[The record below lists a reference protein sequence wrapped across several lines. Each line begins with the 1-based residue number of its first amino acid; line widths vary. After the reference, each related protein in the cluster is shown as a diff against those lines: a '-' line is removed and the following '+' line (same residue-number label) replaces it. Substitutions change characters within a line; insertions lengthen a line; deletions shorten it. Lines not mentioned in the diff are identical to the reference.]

1 MAEVTW
7 VGNAKPPQVLEGVK
21 VFSGTGTM
29 KNNGAINIVPSI
41 YSQRIEEGYHNG
53 LGGVAAVTV
62 PAAKVLNDTTIA
74 GVTGTMPNR
83 TRVGDSLTYTTAVS
97 AKGDGMGSL
106 VMEPQTGY
114 YTSGLNSGGYG
125 TLLAIDSNFVPSSF
139 LSTKTVFGVKG
150 SVPVITSGSDPA
162 VGVGLW
168 GDGGLAVYP
177 SEGYRKGGSGAG
189 EIKVSL
195 DQLKTVMSI
204 LKLSR
209 QTVSIPANGN
219 VNIDVSSVG
228 NFFKCLALKDG
239 IGYAYFEK
247 FEGMNRGLSVDSLLG
262 ISHIDGATTIM
273 LRNYS
278 AATLNLVL
286 VIHGTA

>member
-41 YSQRIEEGYHNG
+41 YSQRIEEGYHSG
-53 LGGVAAVTV
+53 LGGVAGVSV
-62 PAAKVLNDTTIA
+62 PAAKVLSDTTIA
-74 GVTGTMPNR
+74 GVKGTMPNK
-83 TRVGDSLTYTTAVS
+83 TRGAMGGYTNAVS
-97 AKGDGMGSL
+97 AKGDGLTAL
-106 VMEPQTGY
+106 VMEPPTGY
-114 YTSGLNSGGYG
+114 YEAGKNTDGYG
-125 TLLAIDSNFVPSSF
+125 TLLAVDANFVPSSI
-139 LSTKTVFGVKG
+139 LATKTVFGVQG
-150 SVPVITSGSDPA
+150 SVPVIAGYDTA
-162 VGVGLW
+162 QNVGIW
-168 GDGGLAVYP
+168 PDGGLAVYP
-177 SEGYRKGGSGAG
+177 NEGYRKGGVGVG
-189 EIKVSL
+189 EIKVTV
-195 DQLKTVMSI
+195 DQMRTVMSI

-209 QTVSIPANGN
+209 QTVSIPPNGN

-239 IGYAYFEK
+239 FGYAYLEK
-247 FEGMNRGLSVDSLLG
+247 FEGLNRGLTADSMLG
-262 ISHIDGATTIM
+262 ISHVDGATTIL

-278 AATLNLVL
+278 SVTLNLVL

>member
-7 VGNAKPPQVLEGVK
+7 VGNAKPPQVLEGAK

-53 LGGVAAVTV
+53 LGGVAGVSV

-83 TRVGDSLTYTTAVS
+83 TRAGDSLTYTTALS

-114 YTSGLNSGGYG
+114 YASGLNSGGYG
-125 TLLAIDSNFVPSSF
+125 TLLAVDANFVPSSF

-168 GDGGLAVYP
+168 PDGGLAVYP

-189 EIKVSL
+189 EIKVTVE
-195 DQLKTVMSI
+195 QMRTVMSI

-209 QTVSIPANGN
+209 QTVSIPPNGN

-239 IGYAYFEK
+239 YGYAYFEK
-247 FEGMNRGLSVDSLLG
+247 FEGMNRGLTVDSMLG
-262 ISHIDGATTIM
+262 ISHVDGATTIL

-278 AATLNLVL
+278 AVTLNLVL